1 MRSQH
6 LLVLALA
13 SALASPTFAAAPA
26 EVQMA
31 AATAVGTDNAGAQGR
46 ASFLSNG
53 AAPALAML
61 AAP

>member
-46 ASFLSNG
+46 
-53 AAPALAML
+53 
-61 AAP
+61 